1 MNKNIYKNIEYIKF
15 KDIIL
20 ILLMAFK
27 FNIFKGS
34 YNYVENIKDKQLIIT
49 ELFNNLD
56 LSQFRY
62 NLMTDSNYI
71 QTLNFLSKNN
81 HFVSLLYKGSN
92 YLLCF
97 FKIEGK
103 HCCYCIDRKTLR
115 YHKKEINYK
124 KLLIVKIII
133 KAQPKIFEGSVFNCR
148 LIQDGDKANF
158 KIYDC
163 FKYQNSFAIPNL
175 ELDKKL
181 KFLNNNISINFE
193 TNKLIKI
200 STIDLYHYTDLKK
213 LVTNLIPESDF
224 GVIGISF
231 LPLKSGMEIIYIDN
245 NDISQS
251 KNQTKNQTKTS
262 FYEQVNIKDLKKFS
276 LSNLLEKRTYE
287 YEKSGKEKN
296 LLLKK
301 TDITDVY
308 NIYEYYEKD
317 KKIGIAYIPSL
328 KISHMCKEQICND
341 NYYEYNCRFNE
352 KRNKWIPIKLIKK
365 IN

>member
-1 MNKNIYKNIEYIKF
+1 
-15 KDIIL
+15 
-20 ILLMAFK
+20 MAFK
-27 FNIFKGS
+27 FNNFKGS
-34 YNYVENIKDKQLIIT
+34 YSYVENIKEKQQIIN
-49 ELFNNLD
+49 ELFTNLD
-56 LSQFRY
+56 LSKFRY
-62 NLMTDSNYI
+62 NLMNDSNYI

-97 FKIEGK
+97 FKINGK

-115 YHKKEINYK
+115 YHKNEINYK
-124 KLLIVKIII
+124 KLLIVKLIVR
-133 KAQPKIFEGSVFNCR
+133 AQPKIFEGSVFNCR

-163 FKYQNSFAIPNL
+163 FKYQNSFSIPNL
-175 ELDKKL
+175 DLDQKL
-181 KFLNNNISINFE
+181 KFLNNNISINF
-193 TNKLIKI
+193 TLDKYIKI
-200 STIDLYHYTDLKK
+200 NTIDLYEYSDLRK

-224 GVIGISF
+224 NVIGITF

-245 NDISQS
+245 NDNETSQS
-251 KNQTKNQTKTS
+251 KNQTQTTFS
-262 FYEQVNIKDLKKFS
+262 EQVNIKDLKKFG
-276 LSNLLEKRTYE
+276 LSNLLEKRIYE
-287 YEKSGKEKN
+287 YEKIGKEKN
-296 LLLKK
+296 LFLKK

-308 NIYEYYEKD
+308 SIFENYDKEK
-317 KKIGIAYIPSL
+317 KLGIAYIPSL
-328 KISHMCKEQICND
+328 KISHMCKEQICDD

>member
-1 MNKNIYKNIEYIKF
+1 
-15 KDIIL
+15 
-20 ILLMAFK
+20 MAFK
-27 FNIFKGS
+27 FNNFKGS
-34 YNYVENIKDKQLIIT
+34 YSYVENIEDKQQIIN
-49 ELFNNLD
+49 ELFNNLN

-97 FKIEGK
+97 FKLEGK
-103 HCCYCIDRKTLR
+103 NCCYCIDRKTLR
-115 YHKKEINYK
+115 YHKNEINYK
-124 KLLIVKIII
+124 KILIVKINIT
-133 KAQPKIFEGSVFNCR
+133 AQPKMFEGTVFNCR
-148 LIQDGDKANF
+148 LIQEGDKANF

-200 STIDLYHYTDLKK
+200 NTIDLYNYTDLKN
-213 LVTNLIPESDF
+213 LVTDLIPKSDL
-224 GVIGISF
+224 GIIGISF

-245 NDISQS
+245 NDTPQQ
-251 KNQTKNQTKTS
+251 NKNQTKTS
-262 FYEQVNIKDLKKFS
+262 FIEQVNIKDLKKFS

-296 LLLKK
+296 LFLKK

-308 NIYEYYEKD
+308 NMFEND
-317 KKIGIAYIPSL
+317 KEAIKIGIAYIPSL
-328 KISHMCKEQICND
+328 KISHMCKEQICD
-341 NYYEYNCRFNE
+341 DYYYEYNCRFNE